1 MINIVGIAS
10 VATCMYDRRSMYVV
24 GFHAQNR
31 CMQIEEEYTHYTYGE
46 EVGRKDPHGQS
57 SFVSQQLQLV
67 CDKSIPLLSE
77 RTETTTI
84 LP

>member
-1 MINIVGIAS
+1 MTDVVG
-10 VATCMYDRRSMYVV
+10 MYVV
-24 GFHAQNR
+24 GLSRAIQ
-31 CMQIEEEYTHYTYGE
+31 MQIERRNTRTTYGE